1 MITQEQLINDYLNN
15 ETQLYQAFYQQ
26 VIQSGGE
33 TALQPIATFP
43 SKEEIKAIIQQWWQQ
58 LKEPLRKPFCEI
70 PLTNGL
76 TVCSHWQLIKE
87 CPHEWREF
95 IIAITVDLTLAPII
109 HLPHTLVAVTVI
121 VTGRFLDEICP

>member
-1 MITQEQLINDYLNN
+1 MATETQLIDEYLND
-15 ETQLYQAFYQQ
+15 ETKLYQAFYQQ
-26 VIQSGGE
+26 VIHSSSD
-33 TALQPIATFP
+33 TTLQPIATFP
-43 SKEEIKAIIQQWWQQ
+43 SIEEIKAIAEQWWQQ

-76 TVCSHWQLIKE
+76 TVCSNWQLIKE
-87 CPHEWREF
+87 YPHEWREF

-109 HLPHTLVAVTVI
+109 HLPHTIVAVTVI